1 MLKHRLMMGPLLIAL
16 AIMGLWLDDRL
27 TTLAA
32 PAALRP
38 FLQDGGNWPPGTVV
52 FLVMLAV
59 SFFSSREMARI
70 LRDKGIAGSKRIITT
85 AAIAGL
91 LVSCVVPSGTDG
103 MTAVAIVS
111 TTAVALLVL
120 SVAFYSRH
128 KSTQGVVAA
137 TGGVMLAFVY
147 LGLMFGFL
155 LAIRRQHS
163 AWVLLWVV
171 LTTKSSDIGAF
182 AAGMTVGRNKLIPWL
197 SPGKTWEG
205 LAGGVLM
212 AAGIG
217 ALGMWLLHTLAGV
230 HVQSVWF
237 GAIAGATFAVVGQAG
252 DLIESMFK
260 RDAGLKD
267 SGGSIPGFGGVLDV
281 IDSVLFVAPVAFW
294 LLRGSTIAN

>member
-1 MLKHRLMMGPLLIAL
+1 MSPVLIAL
-16 AIMGLWLDDRL
+16 AIAGLWLDDWL
-27 TTLAA
+27 TTVPA
-32 PAALRP
+32 PALMRP
-38 FLQDGGNWPPGTVV
+38 LIHGGGNWPPGTVV
-52 FLVMLAV
+52 FTVMLVV
-59 SFFSSREMARI
+59 SFFASREMSRI

-91 LVSCVVPSGTDG
+91 LVSCLVPKDLDG

-120 SVAFYSRH
+120 SVSFYSRH
-128 KSTQGVVAA
+128 KSTQGIVAA
-137 TGGVMLAFVY
+137 AGGTMLSFVY

-182 AAGMTVGRNKLIPWL
+182 TAGMTMGRNKLIPWL

-205 LAGGVLM
+205 LVGGVVM
-212 AAGIG
+212 AAGVG
-217 ALGMWLLHTLAGV
+217 ALGAWMLHALAGV
-230 HVQSVWF
+230 QLRSVWF
-237 GAIAGATFAVVGQAG
+237 GALAGATFAVVGQAG

-281 IDSVLFVAPVAFW
+281 IDSVLLVAPVAFW
-294 LLRGSTIAN
+294 LLR